1 MPLPEPAGSSWR
13 PRRAT
18 RLAVRHAAIQQ
29 GVDVR
34 GYFAWSLL
42 DNLEWSL
49 GYSKRFGLVHVDFET
64 LERTPKDSARFY
76 ADVIATQGAALADG
90 D

>member
-1 MPLPEPAGSSWR
+1 MR
-13 PRRAT
+13 KT
-18 RLAVRHAAIQQ
+18 AVRTPKMSRAVHAAIQQ

-49 GYSKRFGLVHVDFET
+49 GYSKRFGLVHVNFET

-76 ADVIATQGAALADG
+76 ADVIATQGAALADSH
-90 D
+90 